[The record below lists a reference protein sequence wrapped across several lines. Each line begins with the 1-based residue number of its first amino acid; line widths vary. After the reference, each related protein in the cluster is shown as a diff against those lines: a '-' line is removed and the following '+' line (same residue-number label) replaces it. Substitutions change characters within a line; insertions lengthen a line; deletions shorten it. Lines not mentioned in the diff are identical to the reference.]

1 MKVRLWKRWPGAVAA
16 LGVVAV
22 LSGCAAG
29 RDSSD
34 PVASRSI
41 QSLEMDGATYKVP
54 ASLTGLRGSLLAIHA
69 ASSGEQIKDADRT
82 TILYQS
88 LNSLGE
94 NVAVSGALF
103 TPKGPAPEGGWP
115 IVSWAHGTVGVAD
128 RCAPSQREDM
138 AYPSYARYV
147 DGLIHAGYAV
157 AATDYVGL
165 GTPGQHTYMNAVD
178 QGNAVADIVT
188 AARQFEPR
196 LSQGKWFA
204 AGHSQGGAAAL
215 EATRAGNSG
224 SLPEGLAAT
233 IAIAPGND
241 LGSALTNMASGS
253 DAYPARSA
261 YVAFLLSGLAATDA
275 SFDPSSILS
284 SRGKEFVAT
293 AQDLCLFD
301 DSAGG
306 KIPSPQSLL
315 SGSPDSGTWKDASR
329 RIAEYGDPDKTATH
343 GPVLVV
349 TGDADLDVPTKG
361 TLAMVANL
369 KRLGAQVDELVVP
382 GEDHEQPVLST
393 LCPQLRFLSQNG
405 GVDSS
410 TVCAR

>member
-1 MKVRLWKRWPGAVAA
+1 M
-16 LGVVAV
+16 
-22 LSGCAAG
+22 
-29 RDSSD
+29 
-34 PVASRSI
+34 
-41 QSLEMDGATYKVP
+41 EMDGATYRVP
-54 ASLTGLRGSLLAIHA
+54 TSLTGMRGGLLGAQA
-69 ASSGEQIKDADRT
+69 ASSGEHIKDADRT

-88 LNSLGE
+88 LNSKDE
-94 NVAVSGALF
+94 DVAVSGALF
-103 TPKGPAPEGGWP
+103 TPKRPAPEGGWP

-147 DGLIHAGYAV
+147 DDLIHAGYAV
-157 AATDYVGL
+157 AATDYIGL

-215 EATRAGNSG
+215 EVTRAGDSG
-224 SLPEGLAAT
+224 LPEGLAAS
-233 IAIAPGND
+233 IAIAPANN
-241 LGSALTNMASGS
+241 LELALTNMASGS
-253 DAYPARSA
+253 DAHPARSA
-261 YVAFLLSGLAATDA
+261 YLAFLLLGLSSTDA
-275 SFDPSSILS
+275 SFDPSGILS
-284 SRGKEFVAT
+284 SRGKEFLVT

-301 DSAGG
+301 VSSDA

-315 SGSPDSGTWKDASR
+315 SGDPDSDTWKDASR
-329 RIAEYGDPDKTATH
+329 KIAEYGDPDKEATH

-349 TGDADLDVPTKG
+349 TGDADLDVPAKG
-361 TLAMVANL
+361 TMATVANL

-382 GEDHEQPVLST
+382 GEDHDQPVLST
-393 LCPQLRFLSQNG
+393 LCRQLRFLSQNG
-405 GVDSS
+405 GVDSP
-410 TVCAR
+410 TVCAG